1 MSHINH
7 FSHGALTPLLAY
19 LMSVVGSLLGLIL
32 TARARS
38 AQGASRY
45 RWLAGGALAIGGTG
59 IWVMHFIAMMG
70 FEVTGSEIR
79 FNIGL
84 TTASAII
91 AVAVVYGGLYVVSQ
105 GDGFP
110 RLLAGGL
117 LAGIGVVT
125 MHYMGMFAMSMSGHA
140 SYDPALVALS
150 VLIAIVAA
158 TVALWFTL
166 KVEGPLAITGAALMM
181 GVAVNGMHFTGMFS
195 LSVSPGDNAISGA
208 PAMAFLL
215 PLIAGISLIT
225 VGLLL
230 AILLSPSARE
240 MREDTEL
247 LERLQQRRNA
257 PPAPPMPS
265 RGGHRKPEG
274 DDLFTPRR

>member
-32 TARARS
+32 TTRARS

-70 FEVTGSEIR
+70 FDVDSEIR
-79 FNIGL
+79 FDVGL
-84 TTASAII
+84 TAISAIV
-91 AVAVVYGGLYVVSQ
+91 AVGVVYGGLHVVSR
-105 GDGFP
+105 GDGLP

-117 LAGIGVVT
+117 LAGAGVGA
-125 MHYMGMFAMSMSGHA
+125 MHYIGMFAMSMSGTLA
-140 SYDPALVALS
+140 FDPVMVALS

-166 KVEGPLAITGAALMM
+166 KVEGPLATTGAALMM
-181 GVAVNGMHFTGMFS
+181 GVAVTGMHYTGMYA
-195 LSVSPGDNAISGA
+195 LSVTPGDNVPRGA
-208 PAMAFLL
+208 AAMDFLL

-240 MREDTEL
+240 MREDSEL
-247 LERLQQRRNA
+247 LERLQHRRTTPA
-257 PPAPPMPS
+257 TPPPPPAPQ
-265 RGGHRKPEG
+265 RRQDG

>member
-19 LMSVVGSLLGLIL
+19 LMSVVGSLLGLLL

-70 FEVTGSEIR
+70 FDVSGDEIR
-79 FNIGL
+79 YNVGL
-84 TTASAII
+84 TAVSAVV
-91 AVAVVYGGLYVVSQ
+91 AVAVVYGGLYLVAQ

-117 LAGIGVVT
+117 LAGTGVGT
-125 MHYMGMFAMSMSGHA
+125 MHYLGMFAMSMTGTLV
-140 SYDPALVALS
+140 YDPLLVALS

-166 KVEGPLAITGAALMM
+166 KVNGPLATTGAALMM
-181 GVAVNGMHFTGMFS
+181 GVAVTGMHYTGMYA
-195 LSVSPGDNAISGA
+195 LSVTPGDREISGA
-208 PAMAFLL
+208 AAMDFLL

-240 MREDTEL
+240 MREDSEL
-247 LERLQQRRNA
+247 LERLQSRRNA
-257 PPAPPMPS
+257 PPVPPQPT
-265 RGGHRKPEG
+265 RAAHRRPEG